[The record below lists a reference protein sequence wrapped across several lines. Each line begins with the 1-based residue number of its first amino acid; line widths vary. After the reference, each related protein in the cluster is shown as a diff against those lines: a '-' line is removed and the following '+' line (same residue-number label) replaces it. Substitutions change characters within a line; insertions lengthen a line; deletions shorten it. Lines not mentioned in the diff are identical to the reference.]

1 MSFDSITNRG
11 EFFSNHYLEAVLAS
25 DLGDLRSTWD
35 AAEGRGEQTG
45 RSRLKG
51 GAAAFFAARADANE
65 ASPSNADDALRRL
78 HNVVLGL
85 LGFEPERTDLE
96 FKQNTEH
103 LLDVPVAAK
112 VETSTGLLLVAIEA
126 GNAPAVDDLF
136 DFDERQLHTGA
147 DQPGQLRHRV
157 YRNVD
162 KRAVYAAAD
171 AVGEIYNTDEPPRYV
186 LVLGGS
192 VVLLAERA
200 KWSEG
205 RFLAVDLGLAFD
217 RNDASA
223 KGELETIAALFSA
236 DALVPVDGQSALETL
251 VDKSHKHAVGVS
263 KELRTGIRESIEII
277 ANEVIAQRDARAR
290 ERNQKLFTRTDVD
303 ARDLTRQALR
313 YLYRLIVL
321 LYAESRPEL
330 GIVPAD
336 DQDYVDGYSLDRL
349 RELCLVDLTDDHA
362 RNGSHFQ
369 QSLDRLFE
377 LVNGGYHAD
386 SAEQQLL
393 FAGAHDAG
401 VDDLERR
408 STELYIQFPGLDAEL
423 FSPESTKLI
432 NEVPLRNEALQQV
445 LRKLMLAPGKRRN
458 DAAGFISYA
467 QLGINQ
473 LGAVY
478 EGLMA
483 YTGFYA
489 HTDLYEVAKGG
500 DPTDGTWMLP
510 VEDADEYPDDVFVM
524 TTDEVTGRKERVM
537 HPQGSFVFRLSGRDR
552 QRSASYYTPEVLT
565 RCVVKHA
572 LAELLGLDDY
582 APEHGSSGITERRR
596 DARPDDLRAGP
607 RLGRVRQRSDQPAVS
622 GVPAPPR
629 GRTRRGAEPGAARHR
644 TPEGEG
650 ALRPPPDLRRRPQ
663 RHRGRTGRG
672 EPLAERDVSGL
683 EGAVVRVAAPPG
695 QQPDRV
701 STVDVDDRA
710 SSATARGRT
719 RSRAACSPRS
729 TDR

>member
-35 AAEGRGEQTG
+35 AAEARGEQTG

-85 LGFEPERTDLE
+85 LGFEPDRTDLE

-136 DFDERQLHTGA
+136 DFDERQLHTGV
-147 DQPGQLRHRV
+147 DQPGELRHRV
-157 YRNVD
+157 FRNVD
-162 KRAVYAAAD
+162 KRAVHAAAD

-217 RNDASA
+217 RNDTSA

-393 FAGAHDAG
+393 FAGSRRCQPGRSRAPLHRALHPVPRSRRRALLAG
-401 VDDLERR
+401 VD
-408 STELYIQFPGLDAEL
+408 
-423 FSPESTKLI
+423 
-432 NEVPLRNEALQQV
+432 EA
-445 LRKLMLAPGKRRN
+445 
-458 DAAGFISYA
+458 
-467 QLGINQ
+467 
-473 LGAVY
+473 
-478 EGLMA
+478 
-483 YTGFYA
+483 
-489 HTDLYEVAKGG
+489 H
-500 DPTDGTWMLP
+500 
-510 VEDADEYPDDVFVM
+510 
-524 TTDEVTGRKERVM
+524 
-537 HPQGSFVFRLSGRDR
+537 
-552 QRSASYYTPEVLT
+552 QRSAAAQRGAPAGAAQADARAGQATQ
-565 RCVVKHA
+565 RCRRVH
-572 LAELLGLDDY
+572 LLRP
-582 APEHGSSGITERRR
+582 ARHQPARRR
-596 DARPDDLRAGP
+596 LRGPDGLHRLLRPHRSLRGREGRRPDRRHLD
-607 RLGRVRQRSDQPAVS
+607 
-622 GVPAPPR
+622 AP
-629 GRTRRGAEPGAARHR
+629 G
-644 TPEGEG
+644 
-650 ALRPPPDLRRRPQ
+650 
-663 RHRGRTGRG
+663 
-672 EPLAERDVSGL
+672 
-683 EGAVVRVAAPPG
+683 
-695 QQPDRV
+695 
-701 STVDVDDRA
+701 
-710 SSATARGRT
+710 
-719 RSRAACSPRS
+719 
-729 TDR
+729 